1 MRHGVVILLHHKTLA
16 PEMTCCYRYALY
28 VVHMYGRC
36 IMSEVSPPP
45 LEAFNP
51 YFLYEFIFQF
61 MILTVA
67 SVLVIQIHMNYVK
80 HTWDDTSLQVQV
92 LRVTSLYVWNQT
104 EAWGRRGEG
113 GGGKRGGGGG
123 TSFLS
128 TNKTPL

>member
-1 MRHGVVILLHHKTLA
+1 
-16 PEMTCCYRYALY
+16 
-28 VVHMYGRC
+28 
-36 IMSEVSPPP
+36 
-45 LEAFNP
+45 
-51 YFLYEFIFQF
+51 
-61 MILTVA
+61 MIQTVA

-113 GGGKRGGGGG
+113 GGGKRGGGS
-123 TSFLS
+123 SFLS

>member
-1 MRHGVVILLHHKTLA
+1 
-16 PEMTCCYRYALY
+16 
-28 VVHMYGRC
+28 
-36 IMSEVSPPP
+36 
-45 LEAFNP
+45 
-51 YFLYEFIFQF
+51 

-123 TSFLS
+123 SSFLS